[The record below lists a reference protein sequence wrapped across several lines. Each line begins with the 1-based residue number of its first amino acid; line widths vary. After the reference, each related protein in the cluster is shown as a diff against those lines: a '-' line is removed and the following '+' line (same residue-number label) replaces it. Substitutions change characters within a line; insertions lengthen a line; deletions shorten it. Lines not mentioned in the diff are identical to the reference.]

1 MKNLWILAL
10 AAALLLPVALA
21 AEDYS
26 IEGYWYNAEKTSKIR
41 IFKTTAGNY
50 AGKIVWLKEPND
62 AKGKPRLDIENP
74 DPELRSRP
82 LLDLVIIR
90 GLEDK
95 GNNKFAHGTI
105 YDPKSG
111 NTYSS
116 KGELTSPNVLKLRG
130 YIGISLVGRTETW
143 TRTTK

>member
-1 MKNLWILAL
+1 MKKLLILAIAL
-10 AAALLLPVALA
+10 AFLIPVALA
-21 AEDYS
+21 AKDYS
-26 IEGYWYNAEKTSKIR
+26 IEGYWYNAEKTSKIK

-62 AKGKPRLDIENP
+62 AKGKPRMDVENP

-82 LLDLVIIR
+82 LLDMVIIS
-90 GLEDK
+90 GLVDK
-95 GNNKFAHGTI
+95 GKNKYAKGTI

-143 TRTTK
+143 TRTTE

>member
-1 MKNLWILAL
+1 MKKLLILATAL
-10 AAALLLPVALA
+10 ALLLPVALA
-21 AEDYS
+21 ARDYS
-26 IEGYWYNAEKTSKIR
+26 IEGYWFNAEKTSKIK
-41 IFKTTAGNY
+41 IFKTTAGTY

-62 AKGKPRLDIENP
+62 ARGKPRTDIENP

-82 LLDLVIIR
+82 LLDMVIIS
-90 GLEDK
+90 GLVDK
-95 GNNKFAHGTI
+95 GKNKYGNGTI

-116 KGELTSPNVLKLRG
+116 KGELTSPNVLKLRD